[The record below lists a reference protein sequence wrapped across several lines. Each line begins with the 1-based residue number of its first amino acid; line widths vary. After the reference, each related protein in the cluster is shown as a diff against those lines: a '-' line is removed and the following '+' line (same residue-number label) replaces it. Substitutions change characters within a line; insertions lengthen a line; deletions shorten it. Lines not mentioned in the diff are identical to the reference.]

1 MVVLLRCFYFVKE
14 ILIYYLNVLAAS
26 VSSQIV
32 EASIAK
38 IVAWTSDIRSAE
50 VRKASQD
57 SLYALFSLHP
67 GELTRILGTLPKV
80 CQVNAT
86 FELSF
91 EVKY

>member
-1 MVVLLRCFYFVKE
+1 M
-14 ILIYYLNVLAAS
+14 LNRIAGN

-57 SLYALFSLHP
+57 SLYAMFSLHP

-80 CQVNAT
+80 CQV
-86 FELSF
+86 FS
-91 EVKY
+91 VHI